1 MKSKA
6 SSEAVVV
13 LKGGFVASL
22 RALRLGWALEARGF
36 TLSSE
41 GTRLCVRPA
50 DQLTHEDILAIR
62 ATRDELLAIVQYLP
76 PEEVE

>member
-22 RALRLGWALEARGF
+22 RALRLGWALEPAASRSAR
-36 TLSSE
+36 
-41 GTRLCVRPA
+41 
-50 DQLTHEDILAIR
+50 R
-62 ATRDELLAIVQYLP
+62 ALGSASAPRIS
-76 PEEVE
+76 